1 MIGENY
7 MNEKDIKSEALV
19 DYFKRNTVLCDAW
32 YDGTVVKAVRN
43 DKVDVQVLLSAQAV
57 EKGVVKVGVYV
68 DEANYDTSLL
78 HERFGQ
84 DWMPDGTFREDSKNW
99 ETKAA
104 GVQMWYRVDG
114 INWVE
119 RFSEVEMAR
128 IIEVFQVVYD
138 KMFN

>member
-1 MIGENY
+1 MT
-7 MNEKDIKSEALV
+7 EKDMKSEALV
-19 DYFKRNTVLCDAW
+19 EFMKRKAALQDAW

-43 DKVDVQVLLSAQAV
+43 DKVDVQVLLSAQAG

-78 HERFGQ
+78 HERFGNA
-84 DWMPDGTFREDSKNW
+84 WAPGGTFREDSKNW
-99 ETKAA
+99 DSKAA
-104 GVQMWYRVDG
+104 GVQVWYRIDG

-128 IIEVFQVVYD
+128 IVEVFQVVYD